1 MSEFVSPAD
10 AEDSLQA
17 TDVVRFQLSQLVTV
31 ESPVSELYSRVERH
45 TALYTLTLVVK
56 FEILLLKTLLR
67 KEPKAAAALS
77 IR

>member
-31 ESPVSELYSRVERH
+31 ESPCFCAVQQGGETNSAVYIDSRG
-45 TALYTLTLVVK
+45 
-56 FEILLLKTLLR
+56 
-67 KEPKAAAALS
+67 
-77 IR
+77 